1 MQKDEKYVQ
10 GLVKPGK
17 RENRKS
23 GRRCFK
29 KYICAGNLYI
39 YQLLFFP
46 AVISGSKYYY
56 RIYSGGSD
64 NGYMD
69 FKESIQS
76 CQFRYQRPAL

>member
-17 RENRKS
+17 REIENLAGDVLKS
-23 GRRCFK
+23 IFVLAISTFIS
-29 KYICAGNLYI
+29 Y
-39 YQLLFFP
+39 FFSRP
-46 AVISGSKYYY
+46 GISGSKYYY

>member
-23 GRRCFK
+23 GRDVLKAYLCW
-29 KYICAGNLYI
+29 
-39 YQLLFFP
+39 
-46 AVISGSKYYY
+46 
-56 RIYSGGSD
+56 GSD